1 VEANEDTNT
10 EVSGDARTGR
20 EAGGV
25 ANPWRKTRVELAT
38 TATTKATMVK
48 VAEKKKRKR
57 KTSPLLAVETLVIP
71 TPLSREVESNEEEE
85 DEAIEEPPVAEE

>member
-1 VEANEDTNT
+1 
-10 EVSGDARTGR
+10 
-20 EAGGV
+20 
-25 ANPWRKTRVELAT
+25 
-38 TATTKATMVK
+38 MVK